1 MIVVFLDI
9 IRIRSI
15 ANTTSRLRLYYG
27 TIADTY
33 QQRMIGAALYGGL
46 LETVFQRNIGLQHK
60 IPKRDLVVMIGRTGQ
75 QCGRDIH
82 NSMHFL
88 IPESATDHHLL
99 PDCKPILKGG
109 RIVRTEAS
117 PRNSRGAKSYPDP
130 GTLVEQAPIEYDNR
144 NSAKSSLIEDYV
156 FRIRRIGDERLS
168 FVQFNHD
175 PAQSGS
181 EDDQE
186 VHSLI
191 SNILD
196 RVSYHA
202 KSHPRS
208 DLHDSVK
215 KKLYTL
221 SILPFRLRLHPS

>member
-1 MIVVFLDI
+1 MIVLFLNI

-27 TIADTY
+27 TIVDSY
-33 QQRMIGAALYGGL
+33 HQRMIGAALYGGL
-46 LETVFQRNIGLQHK
+46 LESIFQRNIGLQHK
-60 IPKRDLVVMIGRTGQ
+60 TPKRDLVVMIGRTGQ

-117 PRNSRGAKSYPDP
+117 PKNSRGAKSYPDP
-130 GTLVEQAPIEYDNR
+130 GTLVEQAPIKYDNR
-144 NSAKSSLIEDYV
+144 NSVKSSLIEDYV

-168 FVQFNHD
+168 FIQFNHD
-175 PAQSGS
+175 PALSGNV
-181 EDDQE
+181 DDQQ

-196 RVSYHA
+196 RVSDRA
-202 KSHPRS
+202 KRSPES
-208 DLHDSVK
+208 DLYDSVN
-215 KKLYTL
+215 
-221 SILPFRLRLHPS
+221 IF